1 MYRKF
6 LCFLLASFLLFGG
19 EASAAGL
26 KSAVKKGY
34 ISAER
39 RLSVVEASAVPAVAY
54 TEEERTMMEYV
65 IQQEVRGASI
75 EHKRII
81 AYVILNR
88 VKSNAFPDTI
98 AEVLTQEN
106 QFCSI
111 QNYYQKNYLP
121 DADTKQAV
129 AEALSGSTPDL
140 SQNAMFFYAPKW
152 AVGSSAS
159 WFENRLSFCF
169 EMEGHRFFTL

>member
-26 KSAVKKGY
+26 KSAVKAGY
-34 ISAER
+34 IFAER
-39 RLSVVEASAVPAVAY
+39 RPKVETVAAPTVAY

-65 IQQEVRGASI
+65 VQQEVRGASI

-98 AEVLTQEN
+98 AEVLTQKN

-111 QNYYQKNYLP
+111 ENYYQRNYPP

-129 AEALSGSTPDL
+129 AEVLSGTTPDL

-152 AVGSSAS
+152 AVGSAAN